1 LVPLRARNACRA
13 RPFRREKYFSIGG
26 QAWNHDFYWRSPTP
40 KVGKPSGALLR
51 AIKEDRAAAE

>member
-26 QAWNHDFYWRSPTP
+26 QAWNHVFYWRSPTP

-51 AIKEDRAAAE
+51 AIKDE